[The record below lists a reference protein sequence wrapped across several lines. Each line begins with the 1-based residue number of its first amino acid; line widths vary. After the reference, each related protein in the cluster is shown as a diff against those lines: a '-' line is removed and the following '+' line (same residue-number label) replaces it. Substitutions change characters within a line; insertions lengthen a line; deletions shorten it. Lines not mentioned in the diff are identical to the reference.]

1 MLGRVRATA
10 RHARLSLPVYA
21 RALAAR
27 RHYRVLDEGEL
38 RASRRSETL
47 FVFGSGS
54 SLNELGPEE
63 WASFAEHDT
72 LGFNWFVNQDFVRV
86 DYHLIREVAE
96 DDRDPAVWR
105 PQVSAY
111 FERIRSSPHYRGTT
125 FLVHSGWRSINGNRA
140 IGLRLL
146 PEGSRVFLWRSV
158 PDRLRLGTSFAD
170 GLSHPFSTL
179 DECVNAAALLGWRR
193 IVLVGVDLYD
203 RRYFW
208 LRPDET
214 RSIDVRRGATY
225 RDAHARAHTG
235 MVENM
240 GSWAEALRAQGIELL
255 VYNPR
260 SLLAAE
266 LPVYAGRSAVG

>member
-1 MLGRVRATA
+1 VIRRAVGIA
-10 RHARLSLPVYA
+10 RHARLSLPVHA

-27 RHYRVLDEGEL
+27 RHYRVLDEDEL
-38 RASRRSETL
+38 RATRRSETV

-54 SLNELGPEE
+54 SLNDIGPEE

-72 LGFNWFVNQDFVRV
+72 LGFNWFLHQDWVRV
-86 DYHLIREVAE
+86 DYHVVREVAE
-96 DDRDPAVWR
+96 DDRDPAVWK
-105 PQVSAY
+105 PQVAEY
-111 FERIRSSPHYRGTT
+111 FGRIRSSPHYRDTV

-140 IGLRLL
+140 VGLRLL
-146 PEGSRVFLWRSV
+146 PDGSRVFLWRSV

-208 LRPDET
+208 LGPEET
-214 RSIDVRRGATY
+214 RSTDLRRGATY
-225 RDAHARAHTG
+225 RDPHARAHTG

-240 GSWAEALRAQGIELL
+240 GRWGEELGARGIELL

-260 SLLAAE
+260 SLLSAV
-266 LPVYAGRSAVG
+266 LPVYAAESIR

>member
-1 MLGRVRATA
+1 MRRLAGLA

-27 RHYRVLDEGEL
+27 RHYRVLGEDEL
-38 RASRRSETL
+38 RASRRSETV

-54 SLNELGPEE
+54 SLNELGPEQ
-63 WASFAEHDT
+63 WTSFAEHDT

-96 DDRDPAVWR
+96 DDRDPAVWK
-105 PQVSAY
+105 PQVLDY

-158 PDRLRLGTSFAD
+158 PDRLRLGTSFGD

-179 DECVNAAALLGWRR
+179 DECVNAAALLGWRT

-208 LRPDET
+208 LGPDET
-214 RSIDVRRGATY
+214 RSTDLRRGATY
-225 RDAHARAHTG
+225 RDPHARAHTG

-240 GSWAEALRAQGIELL
+240 GRWAEALRAQGIELL

-260 SLLAAE
+260 SLLAAS
-266 LPVYAGRSAVG
+266 LPVYADRSAVG